1 MASFSNT
8 SLNRLDTCHTD
19 LQVLAREVIK
29 VHDCTVVTG
38 YRNKED
44 QQQMYDDKLSQVL
57 FPDSNHNEIPSN
69 ALDLAPYVPSMGGL
83 TYDKEYS
90 LYFSGIVLGT
100 ADRLYACGLMAH
112 KLRWG
117 GNWSTNRNKTF
128 KNVNFYD
135 GLHYELMM

>member
-1 MASFSNT
+1 MSSFSET
-8 SLNRLDTCHTD
+8 SLTRLSQCHSD
-19 LQVLAREVIK
+19 LQVLGREVIK

-44 QQQMYDDKLSQVL
+44 QQQMYDDKLTQVV
-57 FPDSNHNEIPSN
+57 FPYGKHNVVPSC
-69 ALDLAPYVPSMGGL
+69 AIDLAPYVPSMGGL
-83 TYDKEYS
+83 TYDREYS
-90 LYFSGIVLGT
+90 LFFSGIVLGT

-128 KNVNFYD
+128 KSVNFYD
-135 GLHYELMM
+135 GLHYELKM